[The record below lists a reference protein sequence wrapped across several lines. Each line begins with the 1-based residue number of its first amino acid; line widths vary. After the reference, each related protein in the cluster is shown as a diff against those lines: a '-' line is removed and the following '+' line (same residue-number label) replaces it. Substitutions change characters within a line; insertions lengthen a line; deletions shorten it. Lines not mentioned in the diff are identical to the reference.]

1 MSLKQKEDFDES
13 MIKLLTGIEEDI
25 WIIIKNNDDDICRSK
40 YPSEYILKL
49 IQEYFKEL
57 KNES

>member
-1 MSLKQKEDFDES
+1 MSDQEEFDKAKKAYFD
-13 MIKLLTGIEEDI
+13 ILNRTEEDI

-40 YPSEYILKL
+40 YPSECVLKL

-57 KNES
+57 KNA